1 MSPPDSGQVVERPER
16 TVVPLLVKSVLR
28 ELIGPLLL
36 WIVFL
41 FLLLFVMQFLRGTD
55 VLLGSAVTLSDYGKL
70 AANLAPHFLV
80 MAIPVGLL
88 LAILLGLGRMAEDRE
103 LLALGALGSPPWQV
117 ARVPIALAAALGM
130 LILGLSSTVEPWGLK
145 QVKRIVGQVIKRNV
159 LGDVKPGVFYEDL
172 TDLTLYARGVDAQ
185 RGVWTQVLV
194 HDERDPRAPI
204 LVLAREGLV
213 SAEGAGSAL
222 TVALREGEVH
232 RAERT
237 GGDYAVLNF
246 DHGELAVGVEDSLLR
261 KNKLSSP
268 IEELTPG
275 ELLAAARQARSRG
288 HSPASFLTAF
298 QVRMAQGLTPV
309 AFALLGVPLAMR
321 LRRARGLAY
330 VLTLSFYVLFYVV
343 ERSFENW
350 GSTGRLPAL
359 VAGEGP
365 NLLFGAAG
373 LAAMRWLGLR
383 GVTA

>member
-1 MSPPDSGQVVERPER
+1 MTGPAGRKTSPGNSRRVL
-16 TVVPLLVKSVLR
+16 PLLVRAVLR
-28 ELIGPLLL
+28 ELVGPLVV
-36 WIVFL
+36 WVAFL

-55 VLLGSAVTLSDYGKL
+55 VLLGSAVTLNDYGRL

-80 MAIPVGLL
+80 MALPVGLL

-103 LLALGALGSPPWQV
+103 LLALGALGSAPWQV
-117 ARVPIALAAALGM
+117 ARVPIALAAALGG
-130 LILGLSSTVEPWGLK
+130 LILVLSSTVEPWGLK
-145 QVKRIVGQVIKRNV
+145 QVKRIVSQVVKRNV

-172 TDLTLYARGVDAQ
+172 TDLTLYARGVDNQ

-213 SAEGAGSAL
+213 SAEGAGSTL

-246 DHGELAVGVEDSLLR
+246 DHGELSVGVEDTLLR

-275 ELLAAARQARSRG
+275 ELLAAAQQSRAAG
-288 HSPASFLTAF
+288 KSPAPFLTAF
-298 QVRMAQGLTPV
+298 DVRMAQGLTPV
-309 AFALLGVPLAMR
+309 AFALLAVPLAMR

-330 VLTLSFYVLFYVV
+330 MLSLGFYVLFYVV

-359 VAGEGP
+359 VAGQGP
-365 NLLFGAAG
+365 NLLFGLAG
-373 LAAMRWLGLR
+373 LVAMWWLEER